1 MYHFSLKLFS
11 CVQEPPFR
19 AFVPNFSASALTS
32 DDEDDI
38 DIPIDR
44 MDPVRRSFRV
54 SSRNLAESRSRS
66 MSMRVSR
73 ARQQHYAVRT
83 QASIRKQSDINVTP
97 ASPNHS
103 SPVHNLSPPLNPRV
117 SVKPNQDAPSPQQQ
131 PIVSD
136 GQSTVI
142 PISRTSSGYGSVS
155 SVNVPGFGG
164 RVQKYSLQRH
174 RHHSSHANV
183 FASEHN
189 NGPQLTGYSRRL
201 DPAPRL
207 NHHVSA
213 LSLSNGRSVRFED
226 DDCVSS
232 FSQSSDINNRK
243 FVPVNQR
250 WQDSSTYS
258 PRRSRASSQSPARA
272 LDRELSL
279 RNRTRSQSPGRTL
292 DESPQWSR
300 GRSQTPGNYLNMSSS
315 HLPSDTE
322 YYADSDIASQRS
334 ITPESLLEADT
345 ISVSRSPSEKRY
357 VTGIQR
363 NYSALKN
370 RGGSSITTT
379 TSSFANPRKNV
390 HRRSLPKRSQHK
402 VSGPISEVGSNSFC
416 ASQEPSLSFSQSQD
430 TKTLTPLDV
439 MDAHHSK
446 TELDVGYMSAGGDEL
461 DVDVKPS
468 SGMMSNRE
476 SGYLSCCDSI
486 AVEQNTIAKV
496 GEH

>member
-1 MYHFSLKLFS
+1 MLFS

-19 AFVPNFSASALTS
+19 AFVPNFSARALTS
-32 DDEDDI
+32 DDEDEI
-38 DIPIDR
+38 DTPIDR

-73 ARQQHYAVRT
+73 QRQQHHAVRT
-83 QASIRKQSDINVTP
+83 QASTRKQSDINVTP
-97 ASPNHS
+97 ASPSQS
-103 SPVHNLSPPLNPRV
+103 STIQNPSPPLNPRV
-117 SVKPNQDAPSPQQQ
+117 CIKPTQDAPSPQQQ
-131 PIVSD
+131 PIVSN

-142 PISRTSSGYGSVS
+142 PMSRTSSGYSSVS
-155 SVNVPGFGG
+155 STSVPGFGG

-174 RHHSSHANV
+174 RHHSSQANM
-183 FASEHN
+183 FPSEHN

-201 DPAPRL
+201 DTAPRS

-213 LSLSNGRSVRFED
+213 LSLSNGRSVHFED
-226 DDCVSS
+226 DDRVSS
-232 FSQSSDINNRK
+232 LSQCSEINSDRK
-243 FVPVNQR
+243 FVPLNQR
-250 WQDSSTYS
+250 WLDTSAYS

-272 LDRELSL
+272 LDRDLSF
-279 RNRTRSQSPGRTL
+279 RIRTRSQSPGRTL

-300 GRSQTPGNYLNMSSS
+300 GRSQSPGNYLNVSSS

-345 ISVSRSPSEKRY
+345 ISVSRSPSQKKY

-363 NYSALKN
+363 SYSALKN

-379 TSSFANPRKNV
+379 TSSFANPRKNI
-390 HRRSLPKRSQHK
+390 RRSLPRRSQHK
-402 VSGPISEVGSNSFC
+402 VSGAISEVGSNLFS
-416 ASQEPSLSFSQSQD
+416 ASQEPSVSFSQSQD
-430 TKTLTPLDV
+430 TRTLTPLDV
-439 MDAHHSK
+439 MDARHSK
-446 TELDVGYMSAGGDEL
+446 TESDVGYMSAGGDEL
-461 DVDVKPS
+461 DVDAKSSS